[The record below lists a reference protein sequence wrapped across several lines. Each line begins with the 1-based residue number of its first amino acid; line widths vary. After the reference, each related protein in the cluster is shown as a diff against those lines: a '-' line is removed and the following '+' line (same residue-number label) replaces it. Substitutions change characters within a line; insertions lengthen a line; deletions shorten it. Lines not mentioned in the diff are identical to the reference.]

1 MYNFF
6 LAKGDKLIDL
16 KPKRENYER
25 AYVRK
30 AEQIIPN
37 IKNKSFKEFKAENTD
52 EFKKIVFLSIK
63 KMALVRGNDGLE
75 TELNFMLHD
84 TVCEMIGCLTPRE
97 LMQMFPITKTY
108 DGEKYQAK
116 DYFFTMEM
124 IDKHGLDNEIGT
136 ATDAVHFMF
145 DYVNATIDV
154 FLVNCITAMEALH
167 VENGGKTF
175 FEEMGIESYHI
186 ENGEM
191 VSDWTGESVG
201 KVAPRK
207 LNNYMSID

>member
-6 LAKGDKLIDL
+6 LAKGDKLIDF

-30 AEQIIPN
+30 AEQMVPLTEN
-37 IKNKSFKEFKAENTD
+37 MSFMDFKNENPD
-52 EFKKIVFLSIK
+52 EFKKLLYLAVK
-63 KMALVRGNDGLE
+63 KMAFAGKNKNLPKD
-75 TELNFMLHD
+75 LNFQIHEI
-84 TVCEMIGCLTPRE
+84 VCAMIGCLTPKE
-97 LMQMFPITKTY
+97 LMQMFPITKRY
-108 DGEKYQAK
+108 DGDKYECK
-116 DYFFTMEM
+116 DYFYTMGKIQE
-124 IDKHGLDNEIGT
+124 HGMNNPINEAFKFLWDYENPTLDR
-136 ATDAVHFMF
+136 FM
-145 DYVNATIDV
+145 
-154 FLVNCITAMEALH
+154 VNCMTAMEELH

-191 VSDWTGESVG
+191 ISDWTGESVG
-201 KVAPRK
+201 KVIPKK